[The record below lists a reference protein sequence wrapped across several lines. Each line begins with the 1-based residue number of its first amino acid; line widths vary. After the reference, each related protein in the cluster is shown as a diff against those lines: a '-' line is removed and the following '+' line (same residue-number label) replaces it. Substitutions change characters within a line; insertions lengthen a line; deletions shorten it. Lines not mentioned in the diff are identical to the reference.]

1 MPRTIIV
8 SNRLPVT
15 VAVEHGT
22 LCARPSAGG
31 VASCLAAVHRPPE
44 SRWIGWSGSPMDA
57 DAPHAGAVRSKL
69 DELGCVPVFLEDAL
83 SKEYYSGLSNAVL
96 WPLLHSRLNE
106 LPLRIGGWGSYRE
119 ANERFADAVAE
130 EYEPGDVVWIHD
142 YQLAL
147 APAAVRRRLPGARI
161 GFSFHVPFPP
171 VEILRAFPW
180 WRELVTGMLGADVVG
195 FHTEEFAANFR
206 AAVAQVQ
213 TLAQSDSRLPRGVEI
228 VAIPVGVDAGEWQKR
243 AEEPAV
249 IEMARAIRQEAQGR
263 KLLLAVDRLD
273 YTKGIL
279 RRLAAFEALLASG
292 RVRADEVLL
301 FQVAVLSRGDIAAY
315 EAEKAQAE
323 ELVGRIN
330 SIHGTFDT
338 VPIRCS
344 YGSMGADQL
353 AAFYR
358 AADVMVVT
366 PLRDGMNLVCKEF
379 VASRPDGDGVLVLS
393 EFAGAACEL
402 RDALIVNPYDVEG
415 MARAIL
421 RAIEMTAIERRYRM
435 ERMRMAVRANTAA
448 DWAEGFLNRL
458 RAPAR
463 IPALAL
469 AR

>member
-1 MPRTIIV
+1 MSRTIIV

-15 VAVEHGT
+15 VSVEHGC

-31 VASCLAAVHRPPE
+31 VASCLGAVHHPPE
-44 SRWIGWSGSPMDA
+44 SRWIGWSGLPMDA
-57 DAPHAGAVRSKL
+57 EAPHAGPIRSKL
-69 DELGCVPVFLEDAL
+69 DALGCVPVFLGEAI
-83 SKEYYSGLSNAVL
+83 SKGFYTELSNSGL

-119 ANERFADAVAE
+119 ANERFADAIAD
-130 EYEPGDVVWIHD
+130 EYEPGDVVWVHD

-147 APAAVRRRLPGARI
+147 VPAAVRRRLPGARI

-171 VEILRAFPW
+171 LEILRALPW
-180 WRELVTGMLGADVVG
+180 WREMVGGMLGADVIG

-206 AAVAQVQ
+206 AAVAEIHS
-213 TLAQSDSRLPRGVEI
+213 LAPGDSRLPRDVE
-228 VAIPVGVDAGEWQKR
+228 VVVSPVGVNADEWQQR
-243 AEEPAV
+243 AEDPKV
-249 IEMARAIRQEAQGR
+249 LEMADGIRQGAKGR

-273 YTKGIL
+273 YTKGLL
-279 RRLAAFEALLASG
+279 RRLTAFEELLATGS
-292 RVRADEVLL
+292 VRADEVVL

-315 EAEKAQAE
+315 ETVKGQAE

-330 SIHGTFDT
+330 SIYGNFDT

-344 YGSMGADQL
+344 YGSMDADQL

-358 AADVMVVT
+358 AADVMLVT

-415 MARAIL
+415 MARTIL
-421 RAIEMTAIERRYRM
+421 RAIDMTAVERRYRM
-435 ERMRMAVRANTAA
+435 QRLRLAVQANTAA
-448 DWAEGFLNRL
+448 DWAGAFLDRL
-458 RAPAR
+458 RTPVRAR
-463 IPALAL
+463 ALAL